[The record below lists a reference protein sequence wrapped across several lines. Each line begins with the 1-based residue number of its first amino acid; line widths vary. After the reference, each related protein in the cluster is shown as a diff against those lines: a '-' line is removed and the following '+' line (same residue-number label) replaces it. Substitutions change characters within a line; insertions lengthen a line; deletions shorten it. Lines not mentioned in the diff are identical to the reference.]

1 MKPTLQNVTV
11 SHCCRGIRIQDT
23 TAIYIK
29 DCEVKDISDNGIY
42 FAAWSIFKYYGCHNC
57 VVDNCIVKDVG
68 QTGLMNIGGSCNTF
82 KNCQVQNTNGAGGA
96 IFNTK
101 SNITYENCTF
111 TAVNNDKT
119 KTPNGNTDD
128 YSGAAFGMSVVG
140 TTDGEAN
147 VIVRNSSFC
156 NVNAPGVFYK
166 TTTVQERSTRV
177 LLEN

>member
-1 MKPTLQNVTV
+1 MVLPQGSRWREKQGGAVRIRNADYTALKHNGKPTLQYVTV
-11 SHCCRGIRIQDT
+11 SNCCRGIRIHDT

-42 FAAWSIFKYYGCHNC
+42 FAASQYSSDYGCHNC
-57 VVDNCIVKDVG
+57 VVDSCTVKDVG

-101 SNITYENCTF
+101 SNITYDNCIF

-119 KTPNGNTDD
+119 KTQRMETLMIIQVPHL
-128 YSGAAFGMSVVG
+128 V
-140 TTDGEAN
+140 
-147 VIVRNSSFC
+147 C
-156 NVNAPGVFYK
+156 
-166 TTTVQERSTRV
+166 Q
-177 LLEN
+177 